1 VFPNPVYPEAG
12 IALSTG
18 SAWASSI
25 PNNSANWNIAFND
38 KITNAAFTGTTTKTL
53 TLTQY
58 DGGTF
63 TPTFTDLQGIVAA
76 DTASMLTPYL
86 RRADTSSLNLTSR
99 FAAKLNISDTASML
113 TNYLRSGV
121 AASTYLPLTGGIL
134 SGSILNSWS
143 SASSSAPRND
153 GAVRRTYTQNLY
165 SANGN
170 TSDRVTHYYTFSQD
184 ECCASAPVT
193 MYYGRF
199 NGFYNQSNIIYDA
212 SIYYHN
218 NNQFYYRA
226 FSEPENKVTFS
237 IKASTTVNTIDG
249 TKADLYLSGDAQ
261 IDRSLNI
268 GTTLGVTGAT
278 TLGSTLAVTGN
289 ITEGGN
295 NVLTNLDTVSLS
307 SRIDAK
313 LNISDTASMLT
324 PYLRRADTSLLN
336 LTSRFAAK
344 LNISDTTLMLTPYL
358 RKADTSL
365 LNLTSRFAAK
375 QNTLIS
381 AVNIKTLNGTSLLGS
396 GDISISSGNISG
408 GGTGNYI
415 PLFSGSTSIAN
426 SPIFKNTLNTQLKF
440 ESYGLTTDK
449 RITTFE
455 YFTMPITI
463 STNCGSPGGANLIGT
478 GTGNYVNNCSTGTA
492 YLLLPDPS
500 NTLVNPAYATGRMI
514 TITNLRSDQSIVL
527 NTSGSYINARPL
539 GINGS
544 EESSIPPKRW
554 ITVQSNGTNWY
565 IIATG
570 SAL

>member
-1 VFPNPVYPEAG
+1 M
-12 IALSTG
+12 T
-18 SAWASSI
+18 
-25 PNNSANWNIAFND
+25 
-38 KITNAAFTGTTTKTL
+38 
-53 TLTQY
+53 
-58 DGGTF
+58 GGTF

-237 IKASTTVNTIDG
+237 IKASNTVNTITG

-344 LNISDTTLMLTPYL
+344 
-358 RKADTSL
+358 
-365 LNLTSRFAAK
+365 

-408 GGTGNYI
+408 SGTSNYI

-463 STNCGSPGGANLIGT
+463 STNCGSPGGANLIGAS
-478 GTGNYVNNCSTGTA
+478 TGNYVNNCSTGTA

-500 NTLVNPAYATGRMI
+500 NTLANPAYAVGRMI

-544 EESSIPPKRW
+544 AESSIPPKRW